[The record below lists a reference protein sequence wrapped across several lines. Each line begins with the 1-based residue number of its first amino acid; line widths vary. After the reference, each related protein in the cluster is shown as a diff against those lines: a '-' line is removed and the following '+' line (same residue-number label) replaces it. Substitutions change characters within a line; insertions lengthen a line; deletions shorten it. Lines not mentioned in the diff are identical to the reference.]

1 MLPKPSNAET
11 AILQVL
17 WDQQPCTVKAIHE
30 VLSATKDVGYTT
42 TLKQVQRLF
51 DKGLVV
57 RERGPGKS
65 YLYSAALTEDET
77 KQHLF
82 DRFVKTAFGDSVSEL
97 VMHALGEANPSD
109 AEIDQIRKFIDGLDA
124 SKNEPT
130 TKGDK

>member
-1 MLPKPSNAET
+1 MSRKPSEAET

-17 WDQQPCTVKAIHE
+17 WTRQPCTVKTVHE
-30 VLSATKDVGYTT
+30 VLSASKDVGYTT
-42 TLKQVQRLF
+42 TLKQMQRLH

-65 YLYSAALTEDET
+65 YLYSAALSEDET

-109 AEIDQIRKFIDGLDA
+109 AEIDEIRQFLADLD
-124 SKNEPT
+124 SNKNNSET
-130 TKGDK
+130 

>member
-1 MLPKPSNAET
+1 MSRNPSDAET

-17 WDQQPCTVKAIHE
+17 WNKQPCTVKAVHE
-30 VLSATKDVGYTT
+30 TLSATKDVGYTT
-42 TLKQVQRLF
+42 TLKQMQRLY

-57 RERGPGKS
+57 RESGPGKS
-65 YLYSAALTEDET
+65 FLYSAAISEDET

-109 AEIDQIRKFIDGLDA
+109 DEIDEIRKFLNDLDT
-124 SKNEPT
+124 SK
-130 TKGDK
+130 DKPNT